1 MTSQAT
7 QSADVGFSP
16 VQKLIRASPRLPGWQ
31 PQIESPFFILYNRCV
46 SYNRMPPR
54 CCSGL
59 LSLLLANQ
67 PPIDVVSLESNRDE
81 IYSMACT
88 IQHPGIRSMYLQ
100 PRFAAID
107 ALTRNLAL
115 EWGSD
120 YDIRVN
126 GIAQG
131 PIGDTAGMSKLAPE
145 EIINNMREHMPL
157 YKLGEKWDIAL
168 AAVYMASDAG
178 KYINGSVLPVDGGL
192 WLSRPR
198 HLAKDAVR
206 QVSRAVE
213 KRTRAA
219 SIGVPKSK
227 L

>member
-67 PPIDVVSLESNRDE
+67 PPIDVVSLESNSLE
-81 IYSMACT
+81 MKYTQWLALYSILVSDPC
-88 IQHPGIRSMYLQ
+88 ICSQ
-100 PRFAAID
+100 AID

-115 EWGSD
+115 EWGSN

-157 YKLGEKWDIAL
+157 YKLGEKWDIAM

-192 WLSRPR
+192 RLSRPH